1 MKRYSLS
8 LVTKFTC
15 LLFAVLPLIGAK
27 KQQDPFVHP
36 FANPAH
42 NPELPQVLII
52 GDSISI
58 AYTPAVRTLLK
69 GDAQVHRPTTN
80 CKWSAFGDQEIDK
93 WLGSKKWDIIHFNFG
108 LWDWYGWKQKEKAT
122 PKSYAQN
129 LQRIVKKLRMT
140 GARLIFGSTTPPC
153 LKKEK
158 SSKVLVSIET
168 AQSFNR
174 LAKEVMEKNGV
185 TFNDLFATI
194 GDNRSSY
201 QRADNDVHYTKEGTN
216 VLANAVAL
224 AIRDAL
230 PKDKESL
237 TKKSVLFIAGN
248 TKHRHGFHEYKA
260 GSILLADALNASD
273 MPFEAK
279 VHWYGWPED
288 ESIFDGVDACIIYAD
303 GGGEFGEKYAFL
315 QQKVKGGMGIMFM
328 HYGVHPTKEVGEKY
342 YNQWI
347 GGFYDD
353 EFSVN
358 PSWIAE
364 MTPKAGHPVSRGL
377 SKPIR
382 AYDEFYYNLNL
393 DKSCN
398 HCYPLATAT
407 PTKQNV
413 IRYGSS
419 KFWNRQAE
427 ELLGTPQALLWCRDP
442 QTGARGAGFVGGH
455 YHRNWAIDDYR
466 TLILNT
472 IAWVARV
479 EVPKGG
485 VPSDPISLKK
495 LNENLNRPDNPEIV
509 ELPTSDLLEQE
520 PAKLPLLGP
529 NGRMAPRKKKK

>member
-1 MKRYSLS
+1 MKRYSFS
-8 LVTKFTC
+8 LVTKLAC
-15 LLFAVLPLIGAK
+15 ILFAVLPLTGAK

-36 FANPAH
+36 FANPAP

-58 AYTPAVRTLLK
+58 AYTPTVRNLLK

-80 CKWSAFGDQEIDK
+80 CRWSAFGVKEIDK
-93 WLGSKKWDIIHFNFG
+93 WVGLKKWDVIHFNFG

-129 LQRIVKKLRMT
+129 LQEIVDKLRKT

-158 SSKVLVSIET
+158 SSKIFVSIET
-168 AQSFNR
+168 AQSFNQK
-174 LAKEVMEKNGV
+174 AEEVMVNNGV
-185 TFNDLFATI
+185 TLNDLFATI
-194 GDNRSSY
+194 GQKRPAY
-201 QRADNDVHYTKEGTN
+201 QKADNDVHYTKEGTK
-216 VLANAVAL
+216 VLAAAVAS
-224 AIRDAL
+224 AIRKAL
-230 PKDKESL
+230 PKKKGTSL
-237 TKKSVLFIAGN
+237 KSVLFIAGN
-248 TKHRHGFHEYKA
+248 TKHRHGFHEYRA
-260 GSILLADALNASD
+260 GSILLADALNMSD
-273 MPFEAK
+273 LPVDAK

-303 GGGEFGEKYAFL
+303 GGGEFGEKYEFL
-315 QQKVKGGMGIMFM
+315 QKKVQAGMGIMFM

-377 SKPIR
+377 SKPVR
-382 AYDEFYYNLNL
+382 AYDEFYYNLSF
-393 DKSCN
+393 DQSCN
-398 HCYPLATAT
+398 HCYPLATAI
-407 PTKQNV
+407 PTHKNV

-442 QTGARGAGFVGGH
+442 KTGARGAGFVGGH

-479 EVPKGG
+479 KVPKGG
-485 VPSDPISLKK
+485 VPSDPVSLKK

-520 PAKLPLLGP
+520 PAILPLLGP
-529 NGRMAPRKKKK
+529 DGRMAPRKKKR

>member
-1 MKRYSLS
+1 MKRYSFS
-8 LVTKFTC
+8 LVTKLAC
-15 LLFAVLPLIGAK
+15 ILFAVLPLTGAK

-36 FANPAH
+36 FANPAP

-58 AYTPAVRTLLK
+58 AYTPTVRNLLK

-80 CKWSAFGDQEIDK
+80 CRWSAFGVKEIDK
-93 WLGSKKWDIIHFNFG
+93 WVGLKKWDVIHFNFG

-129 LQRIVKKLRMT
+129 LQEILDKLRKT

-158 SSKVLVSIET
+158 SSEIFVSIET
-168 AQSFNR
+168 AQSFNQK
-174 LAKEVMEKNGV
+174 AEEVMVNNGV
-185 TFNDLFATI
+185 TLNDLFATI
-194 GDNRSSY
+194 GQKRPAY
-201 QRADNDVHYTKEGTN
+201 QKADNDVHYTKEGTK
-216 VLANAVAL
+216 VLAAAVAS
-224 AIRDAL
+224 AIRKAL
-230 PKDKESL
+230 PKKKGTSL
-237 TKKSVLFIAGN
+237 KSVLFIAGN
-248 TKHRHGFHEYKA
+248 TKHRHGFHEYRA
-260 GSILLADALNASD
+260 GSILLADALNMSD
-273 MPFEAK
+273 LPVDAK

-303 GGGEFGEKYAFL
+303 GGGEFGEKYEFL
-315 QQKVKGGMGIMFM
+315 QKKVQAGMGIMFM

-377 SKPIR
+377 SKPVR
-382 AYDEFYYNLNL
+382 AYDEFYYNLSF
-393 DKSCN
+393 DQSCN
-398 HCYPLATAT
+398 HCYPLATAI
-407 PTKQNV
+407 PTHKNV

-442 QTGARGAGFVGGH
+442 KTGARGAGFVGGH

-479 EVPKGG
+479 KVPKGG

-520 PAKLPLLGP
+520 PAILPLLGP
-529 NGRMAPRKKKK
+529 DGRMAPRKKKR

>member
-1 MKRYSLS
+1 MKRYNLS
-8 LVTKFTC
+8 LVAKFAC
-15 LLFAVLPLIGAK
+15 LFFAILPLVGAK

-69 GDAQVHRPTTN
+69 GDAQVHRPPTN

-93 WLGSKKWDIIHFNFG
+93 WLGSKKWDVIHFNFG
-108 LWDWYGWKQKEKAT
+108 LWDWYGWGQKQKAT

-129 LQRIVKKLRMT
+129 LQRIVKKLRKT

-153 LKKEK
+153 FKKEK

-168 AQSFNR
+168 AQSFNQ

-185 TFNDLFATI
+185 TLNDLFATI

-201 QRADNDVHYTKEGTN
+201 QRAGNDVHYTKDGTT
-216 VLANAVAL
+216 VLATAVAL

-230 PKDKESL
+230 PKDKQNL
-237 TKKSVLFIAGN
+237 AKKSVLFIAGN

-260 GSILLADALNASD
+260 GSILLADALNASGL
-273 MPFEAK
+273 PIEAK
-279 VHWYGWPED
+279 VHWYGWPKD

-315 QQKVKGGMGIMFM
+315 QQKVNGGMGIMFM

-398 HCYPLATAT
+398 HCYPLATAI

-427 ELLGTPQALLWCRDP
+427 ELLGTPQALLWCKDP
-442 QTGARGAGFVGGH
+442 KEGARGAGFVGGH

-472 IAWVARV
+472 IAWVAQV
-479 EVPKGG
+479 KVPPGG
-485 VPSDPISLKK
+485 VPSDSISLKK

-509 ELPTSDLLEQE
+509 VLPTSDLLEQE
-520 PAKLPLLGP
+520 PATLPLLRP
-529 NGRMAPRKKKK
+529 DGRMAPRKKKR

>member
-1 MKRYSLS
+1 MKRYSFS
-8 LVTKFTC
+8 LVTKLAC
-15 LLFAVLPLIGAK
+15 ILFAVLPLTGAK

-36 FANPAH
+36 FANPAP

-58 AYTPAVRTLLK
+58 AYTPTVRNLLK

-80 CKWSAFGDQEIDK
+80 CRWSAFGVKEIDK
-93 WLGSKKWDIIHFNFG
+93 WVGLKKWDVIHFNFG

-129 LQRIVKKLRMT
+129 LQEIVDKLRKT

-158 SSKVLVSIET
+158 SSEIFVSIET
-168 AQSFNR
+168 AQSFNQK
-174 LAKEVMEKNGV
+174 AEEVMVNNGV
-185 TFNDLFATI
+185 TLNDLFATI
-194 GDNRSSY
+194 GQKRPAY
-201 QRADNDVHYTKEGTN
+201 QKADNDVHYTKEGTK
-216 VLANAVAL
+216 VLAAAVAS
-224 AIRDAL
+224 AIRKAL
-230 PKDKESL
+230 PKKKGTSS
-237 TKKSVLFIAGN
+237 KSVLFIAGN
-248 TKHRHGFHEYKA
+248 TKHRHGFHEYRA
-260 GSILLADALNASD
+260 GSILLADALNMSD
-273 MPFEAK
+273 LPVDAK

-303 GGGEFGEKYAFL
+303 GGGEFGEKYEFL
-315 QQKVKGGMGIMFM
+315 QKKVQAGMGIMFM

-377 SKPIR
+377 SKPVR
-382 AYDEFYYNLNL
+382 AYDEFYYNLSF
-393 DKSCN
+393 DQSCN
-398 HCYPLATAT
+398 HCYPLATAI
-407 PTKQNV
+407 PTHKNV

-442 QTGARGAGFVGGH
+442 KTGARGAGFVGGH

-479 EVPKGG
+479 KVPKGG

-520 PAKLPLLGP
+520 PAILPLLGP
-529 NGRMAPRKKKK
+529 DGRMAPRKKKR

>member
-1 MKRYSLS
+1 MKRYSFS
-8 LVTKFTC
+8 LVTKLAC
-15 LLFAVLPLIGAK
+15 ILFAVLPLTGAK

-36 FANPAH
+36 FANPAP

-58 AYTPAVRTLLK
+58 AYTPTVRNLLK

-80 CKWSAFGDQEIDK
+80 CRWSAFGVKEIDK
-93 WLGSKKWDIIHFNFG
+93 WVGLKKWDVIHFNFG

-129 LQRIVKKLRMT
+129 LQEIVDKLRKT

-158 SSKVLVSIET
+158 SSKIFVSIET
-168 AQSFNR
+168 AQSFNQK
-174 LAKEVMEKNGV
+174 AEEVMVNNGV
-185 TFNDLFATI
+185 TLNDLFATI
-194 GDNRSSY
+194 GQKRRAY
-201 QRADNDVHYTKEGTN
+201 QKADNDVHYTKEGTK
-216 VLANAVAL
+216 VLAAAVAS
-224 AIRDAL
+224 AIRKAL
-230 PKDKESL
+230 PKKKGTSL
-237 TKKSVLFIAGN
+237 KSVLFIAGN
-248 TKHRHGFHEYKA
+248 TKHRHGFHEYRA
-260 GSILLADALNASD
+260 GSILLADALNMSD
-273 MPFEAK
+273 LPVDAK

-303 GGGEFGEKYAFL
+303 GGGEFGEKYEFL
-315 QQKVKGGMGIMFM
+315 QKKVQAGMGIMFM

-377 SKPIR
+377 SKPVR
-382 AYDEFYYNLNL
+382 AYDEFYYNLSF
-393 DKSCN
+393 DQSCN
-398 HCYPLATAT
+398 HCYPLATAI
-407 PTKQNV
+407 PTHKNV

-442 QTGARGAGFVGGH
+442 KTGARGAGFVGGH

-479 EVPKGG
+479 KVPKGG

-520 PAKLPLLGP
+520 PAILPLLGP
-529 NGRMAPRKKKK
+529 DGRMAPRKKKR

>member
-1 MKRYSLS
+1 MKRYSFS
-8 LVTKFTC
+8 LVTKLAC
-15 LLFAVLPLIGAK
+15 ILFAVLPLTGAK

-36 FANPAH
+36 FANPAP

-58 AYTPAVRTLLK
+58 AYTPTVRNLLK

-80 CKWSAFGDQEIDK
+80 CRWSAFGVKEIDK
-93 WLGSKKWDIIHFNFG
+93 WVGLKKWDVIHFNFG

-129 LQRIVKKLRMT
+129 LQEIVDKLRKT

-158 SSKVLVSIET
+158 SSEIFVSIET
-168 AQSFNR
+168 AQSFNQK
-174 LAKEVMEKNGV
+174 AEEVMVNNGV
-185 TFNDLFATI
+185 TLNDLFATI
-194 GDNRSSY
+194 GQKRPAY
-201 QRADNDVHYTKEGTN
+201 QKADNDVHYTKEGTK
-216 VLANAVAL
+216 VLATAVAS
-224 AIRDAL
+224 AIRKAL
-230 PKDKESL
+230 PKKKGTSL
-237 TKKSVLFIAGN
+237 KSVLFIAGN
-248 TKHRHGFHEYKA
+248 TKHRHGFHEYRA
-260 GSILLADALNASD
+260 GSILLADALNMSD
-273 MPFEAK
+273 LPVDAK

-303 GGGEFGEKYAFL
+303 GGGEFGEKYEFL
-315 QQKVKGGMGIMFM
+315 QKKVQAGMGIMFM

-377 SKPIR
+377 SKPVR
-382 AYDEFYYNLNL
+382 AYDEFYYNLSF
-393 DKSCN
+393 DQSCN
-398 HCYPLATAT
+398 HCYPLATAI
-407 PTKQNV
+407 PTHKNV

-442 QTGARGAGFVGGH
+442 KTGARGAGFVGGH

-479 EVPKGG
+479 KVPKGG

-520 PAKLPLLGP
+520 PAILPLLGP
-529 NGRMAPRKKKK
+529 DGRMAPRKKKR

>member
-1 MKRYSLS
+1 MKRYSFS
-8 LVTKFTC
+8 LVTKLAC
-15 LLFAVLPLIGAK
+15 ILFAVLPLTGAK

-36 FANPAH
+36 FANPAP

-58 AYTPAVRTLLK
+58 AYTPTVRNLLK

-80 CKWSAFGDQEIDK
+80 CRWSAFGVKEIDK
-93 WLGSKKWDIIHFNFG
+93 WVGLKKWDVIHFNFG

-129 LQRIVKKLRMT
+129 LQEIVDKLRKT

-158 SSKVLVSIET
+158 SSEIFVSIET
-168 AQSFNR
+168 AQSFNQK
-174 LAKEVMEKNGV
+174 AEEVMVNNGV
-185 TFNDLFATI
+185 TLNDLFATI
-194 GDNRSSY
+194 GQKRPAY
-201 QRADNDVHYTKEGTN
+201 QKADNDVHYTKEGTK
-216 VLANAVAL
+216 VLAAAVAS
-224 AIRDAL
+224 AIRKAL
-230 PKDKESL
+230 PKKKGTSL
-237 TKKSVLFIAGN
+237 KSVLFIAGN
-248 TKHRHGFHEYKA
+248 TKHRHGFHEYRA
-260 GSILLADALNASD
+260 GSILLADALNMSD
-273 MPFEAK
+273 LPVDAK

-303 GGGEFGEKYAFL
+303 GGGEFGEKYEFL
-315 QQKVKGGMGIMFM
+315 QKKVQAGMGIMFM

-377 SKPIR
+377 SKPVR
-382 AYDEFYYNLNL
+382 AYDEFYYNLSF
-393 DKSCN
+393 DQSCN
-398 HCYPLATAT
+398 HCYPLATAI
-407 PTKQNV
+407 PTHKNV

-442 QTGARGAGFVGGH
+442 KTGARGAGFVGGH

-479 EVPKGG
+479 KVPKGG

-520 PAKLPLLGP
+520 PAILPLLGP
-529 NGRMAPRKKKK
+529 DGRMAPRKKKR

>member
-1 MKRYSLS
+1 MKRYSFS
-8 LVTKFTC
+8 LVTKLAC
-15 LLFAVLPLIGAK
+15 ILFAVLPLTGAK

-36 FANPAH
+36 FANPAP

-58 AYTPAVRTLLK
+58 AYTPTVRNLLK

-80 CKWSAFGDQEIDK
+80 CRWSAFGVKEIDK
-93 WLGSKKWDIIHFNFG
+93 WVGLKKWDVIHFNFG

-129 LQRIVKKLRMT
+129 LQEIVDKLRKT

-158 SSKVLVSIET
+158 SSKIFVSIET
-168 AQSFNR
+168 AQSFNQK
-174 LAKEVMEKNGV
+174 AEEVMVNNGV
-185 TFNDLFATI
+185 TLNDLFATI
-194 GDNRSSY
+194 GQKRPAY
-201 QRADNDVHYTKEGTN
+201 QKADNDVHYTKEGTK
-216 VLANAVAL
+216 VLAAAVAS
-224 AIRDAL
+224 AIRKAL
-230 PKDKESL
+230 PKKKGTSL
-237 TKKSVLFIAGN
+237 KSVLFIAGN
-248 TKHRHGFHEYKA
+248 TKHRHGFHEYRA
-260 GSILLADALNASD
+260 GSILLADALNMSD
-273 MPFEAK
+273 LPVDAK
-279 VHWYGWPED
+279 VQMYGWPED

-303 GGGEFGEKYAFL
+303 GGGEFGEKYEFL
-315 QQKVKGGMGIMFM
+315 QKKVQAGMGIMFM

-377 SKPIR
+377 SKPVR
-382 AYDEFYYNLNL
+382 AYDEFYYNLSF
-393 DKSCN
+393 DQSCN
-398 HCYPLATAT
+398 HCYPLATAI
-407 PTKQNV
+407 PTHKNV

-442 QTGARGAGFVGGH
+442 KTGARGAGFVGGH

-479 EVPKGG
+479 KVPKGG

-520 PAKLPLLGP
+520 PAILPLLGP
-529 NGRMAPRKKKK
+529 DGRMAPRKKKR